1 MIVFLKN
8 TSIKLFLSN
17 FDIKFD
23 FNQIY
28 LSKYFHI
35 TSIRYMVCQ
44 KMLTAEFKEVGGSA
58 LQSKK
63 KKKECAKF
71 PACHSEFSGILPS
84 CHVPFFSRV
93 YFVCSKNFSCRCF
106 VGPIFVFYRVQSF
119 ASNILSLNRVYL
131 ICSLN

>member
-35 TSIRYMVCQ
+35 TSVRYMVCQ
-44 KMLTAEFKEVGGSA
+44 KMLTVEFKEVDGSA

-63 KKKECAKF
+63 KKKSVQNF
-71 PACHSEFSGILPS
+71 LPAIASLAVFCHHAMSPFSLVSILCVQKIFLVGVS
-84 CHVPFFSRV
+84 CVQFLFFIV
-93 YFVCSKNFSCRCF
+93 YNLLLLTF
-106 VGPIFVFYRVQSF
+106 
-119 ASNILSLNRVYL
+119 
-131 ICSLN
+131 